1 MNKEE
6 YEAEKRR
13 IAGMTEE
20 ERKAGLERSVKG
32 LIGDIL
38 KIVGSL
44 IVVWVIYRAYF

>member
-13 IAGMTEE
+13 IAGMTDE

-32 LIGDIL
+32 LVGDLL
-38 KIVGSL
+38 KIAASL
-44 IVVWVIYRAYF
+44 VVVWIIWRAYF